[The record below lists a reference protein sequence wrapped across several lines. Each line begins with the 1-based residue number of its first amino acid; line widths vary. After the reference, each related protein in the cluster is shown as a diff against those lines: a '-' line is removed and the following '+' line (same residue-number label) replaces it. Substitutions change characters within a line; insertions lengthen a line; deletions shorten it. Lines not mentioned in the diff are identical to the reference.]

1 MSNRKTFGV
10 QVLTDTLES
19 IAEHLQDDMDIY
31 LIGGG
36 AMMFYELKPA
46 TKDID
51 IVFANQEDMEMFIDA
66 SSKAGIKL
74 AENPGEEYE
83 NMGASVIMVAPS
95 GIQLD
100 LFDRVVCNALEL
112 TDSVV
117 GRATHQR
124 DMGKLHIHLMSR
136 EDIALFKSI
145 TEREADLDDIRTLT
159 EAGLDWSIVE
169 EECLNQKD
177 SGYWADLVL
186 GKMVDLKEK
195 YGIDIRLR
203 KIKEHA
209 DSYILRKTFKM
220 FMKDGEIKF
229 KDLHKIV
236 SEKTGYLES
245 WTRKSLRKLEKEGF
259 IKSRK
264 SGRNKIYS
272 LKNN

>member
-1 MSNRKTFGV
+1 MSSRRTYGE
-10 QVLTDTLES
+10 QVLTATLNS
-19 IAEHLQDDMDIY
+19 IATYLDNDLNIY

-51 IVFANQEDMEMFIDA
+51 IVFQSHEDLEHFVKAAN
-66 SSKAGIKL
+66 KAGIKPV
-74 AENPGEEYE
+74 ETPGKEYK
-83 NMGASVIMVAPS
+83 NIGASLIMVADS

-117 GRATHQR
+117 GRAIHQR

-145 TEREADLDDIRTLT
+145 TERESDLDDIRTLT

-177 SGYWADLVL
+177 SGYWADLILV
-186 GKMVDLKEK
+186 KMANLNEK
-195 YGIDIRLR
+195 YGINIRLNR
-203 KIKEHA
+203 IKKHA
-209 DSYILRKTFKM
+209 DSHILRKTFKM
-220 FMKDGEIKF
+220 FMDENEIKF
-229 KDLHKIV
+229 KDIYQIV
-236 SEKTGYLES
+236 NEKTGYSET
-245 WTRKSLRKLEKEGF
+245 WTRKSLRELEKEGF
-259 IKSRK
+259 IESRI
-264 SGRNKIYS
+264 SGRNKFYR
-272 LKNN
+272 LKK